1 LLEIKPNLK
10 EKKMSHKLADSAIG
24 QIAKCVQVAILTGT
38 DVVDHL
44 RQLELE
50 VNDKTITVSEGY
62 LSTFNENI
70 ERMLQDAA
78 TAAEQTSDEANENT
92 TRQVSLFS

>member
-1 LLEIKPNLK
+1 MNPTILK
-10 EKKMSHKLADSAIG
+10 LSDNTIS

-50 VNDKTITVSEGY
+50 ENNGAINVSKEY
-62 LSTFNENI
+62 LSVFESNI
-70 ERMLQDAA
+70 EKMLKE
-78 TAAEQTSDEANENT
+78 AAELLETKPELNPGMEQI
-92 TRQVSLFS
+92 SLFS

>member
-1 LLEIKPNLK
+1 
-10 EKKMSHKLADSAIG
+10 MAYKLSDNTIG

-50 VNDKTITVSEGY
+50 VEDNTINVSKEY
-62 LSTFNENI
+62 LSVFNTNI
-70 ERMLQDAA
+70 EKMLQE
-78 TAAEQTSDEANENT
+78 AAESVENNSDDSTDGE
-92 TRQVSLFS
+92 RQISLFS

>member
-1 LLEIKPNLK
+1 MTTPTLK
-10 EKKMSHKLADSAIG
+10 LSDTTIS

-50 VNDKTITVSEGY
+50 ENNGTINVTKEY
-62 LSTFNENI
+62 LSIFDGNI
-70 ERMLQDAA
+70 EKMLKE
-78 TAAEQTSDEANENT
+78 AAELAENNNPET
-92 TRQVSLFS
+92 DPGMEQISLFS

>member
-1 LLEIKPNLK
+1 
-10 EKKMSHKLADSAIG
+10 MAYKLSDNTIG

-50 VNDKTITVSEGY
+50 VEDNTINVSKEY
-62 LSTFNENI
+62 LSIFNANI
-70 ERMLQDAA
+70 EKMLNEAVES
-78 TAAEQTSDEANENT
+78 AENNSNDSTNNE
-92 TRQVSLFS
+92 RQVSLFS